1 MLILFLSILKVIGIV
16 LLSII
21 GFIFLLILLIL
32 FVPVRYKLLLKVN
45 NELNDGSNKKIY
57 LRLSVSYLLNL
68 IRFKYIYPK
77 EGAKFYI
84 LFFDLLKIKKKKDL
98 KNSNKTKAKSI
109 KTNKNNFE
117 NIDYLDNLDEKVE
130 ETENIDTTNNDESS
144 LDDPINVI
152 YEEKIENI
160 SKEAEIIDD
169 IINTNKKKES
179 FFIKLINK
187 IKNIYNKIRLF
198 ILSIIKSVI
207 DFKDNIDRFI
217 NIINSKE
224 FKKSFELCKKE
235 LIKIFKIIK
244 PKRIK
249 GYINYGFD
257 DPKTTAQIYGIYSI
271 IYPYLDKHFRLNPYL
286 QDNVLDGNVLIRGYI
301 QVYSL
306 VFILIKIYFNKNI
319 KKTLKLFKKEN

>member
-45 NELNDGSNKKIY
+45 NELNDESNKKIY

-84 LFFDLLKIKKKKDL
+84 LFFDLLKIKKKKEL
-98 KNSNKTKAKSI
+98 KNSNKTKEKRV
-109 KTNKNNFE
+109 KTNKNDLE
-117 NIDYLDNLDEKVE
+117 NIDYLDDPDDKVKDI
-130 ETENIDTTNNDESS
+130 ENINNDESILEDS
-144 LDDPINVI
+144 NNVI

-160 SKEAEIIDD
+160 SKESEIIDEK
-169 IINTNKKKES
+169 IYTSEKKES
-179 FFIKLINK
+179 FLIRLINK
-187 IKNIYNKIRLF
+187 IKTIYNKIKLF
-198 ILSIIKSVI
+198 VLGIIKSVI

-217 NIINSKE
+217 GIINSKE

-249 GYINYGFD
+249 GHIDYGFD

-271 IYPYLDKHFRLNPYL
+271 IYPYLDKHFSLNPYL

-306 VFILIKIYFNKNI
+306 VFILIKIYFNKDI